1 VQRQTGSDCRCG
13 IHDDGRLLCLD
24 GDVPCDALV
33 AEVLV
38 LAERDMPLLLKD
50 GQLAIRQLAYVC
62 MGRNRNRNCAVE
74 MTNCSEWIERESVC
88 ETLRI

>member
-1 VQRQTGSDCRCG
+1 VLQQMGSDCRCG

-38 LAERDMPLLLKD
+38 LAE
-50 GQLAIRQLAYVC
+50 
-62 MGRNRNRNCAVE
+62 
-74 MTNCSEWIERESVC
+74 
-88 ETLRI
+88 

>member
-13 IHDDGRLLCLD
+13 MHDDDRLLCLD

-38 LAERDMPLLLKD
+38 LAE
-50 GQLAIRQLAYVC
+50 
-62 MGRNRNRNCAVE
+62 
-74 MTNCSEWIERESVC
+74 
-88 ETLRI
+88 